1 MLYNINLLINKI
13 KNAIRIKKKYIFFFY
28 IKYIIKILFILK
40 KEGYIYNFIII
51 NNMLLYKRKIKIYLK
66 YINNISVIN
75 KIKLISKSSRHIYV
89 KNKNIPIIKNNYGIS
104 ILSTSKGIL
113 TNKNSILYKIGGE
126 YLFYIY

>member
-1 MLYNINLLINKI
+1 MLYKINLLINKI
-13 KNAIRIKKKYIFFFY
+13 KNAINIKNKYIFFPY

-51 NNMLLYKRKIKIYLK
+51 NNIFFYKRKIKIYLK

-75 KIKLISKSSRHIYV
+75 KIKLISKSSRRVYV
-89 KNKNIPIIKNNYGIS
+89 KYKNIPIIKNNYGIS
-104 ILSTSKGIL
+104 ILSTSKDIL